1 MQIEGTITYKVN
13 QDENGISLSYEST
26 LENDI
31 AAMAIAEYVCN
42 EWITLMKEEKANHKG
57 KVKTQINDRI
67 NKTLQVQSGLKT
79 LTDYSFAMYA
89 QFKKMEEMKSS
100 ADVQEENDDPKTERL
115 PDVNEIKLEPLQGSN
130 EIN

>member
-1 MQIEGTITYKVN
+1 MQIEGTITYKVK

-42 EWITLMKEEKANHKG
+42 EWLTLMKEEKSNHKG

-89 QFKKMEEMKSS
+89 QFKKMEEMKASAEPSS
-100 ADVQEENDDPKTERL
+100 
-115 PDVNEIKLEPLQGSN
+115 
-130 EIN
+130 

>member
-1 MQIEGTITYKVN
+1 MQIEGTITYKVK

-57 KVKTQINDRI
+57 KIKTQINDRL
-67 NKTLQVQSGLKT
+67 NKTLQVKGGLQT
-79 LTDYSFAMYA
+79 LTDYAFAMYG

-100 ADVQEENDDPKTERL
+100 ADVPEENS
-115 PDVNEIKLEPLQGSN
+115 EIKLEPLQDGN